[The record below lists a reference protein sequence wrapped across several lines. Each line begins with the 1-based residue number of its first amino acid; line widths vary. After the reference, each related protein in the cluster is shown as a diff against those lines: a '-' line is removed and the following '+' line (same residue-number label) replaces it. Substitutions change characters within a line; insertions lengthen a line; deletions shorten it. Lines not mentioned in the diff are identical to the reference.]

1 MTTHRQRADPTE
13 RSAPAP
19 DRAHAPSV
27 SSAQPTLPGLDGPG
41 TPRPSTGGRHRSLT
55 ARLDAFQQR
64 HRAASF
70 PLAVLYKYFDDFGPY
85 LAALLTYYAF
95 VSLFPLLLLLSTI
108 LGYLLNGDPHLQQR
122 ILNSALGQFPVIG
135 GQLHDPKR
143 LGGGAVGLTIGVLT
157 TIYGSL
163 GIAQA
168 MQYAMNTA
176 WNVPRNKRPNPFKAR
191 GRSLLLVATGGLV
204 LLATTAMSA
213 IGAANVGQFGGL
225 LRVVAVVLAILVNAA
240 IFILAFKLG
249 TTRPVTVRDVAP
261 GALTAAVAWQLL
273 QLFGVPYVTS
283 VIRHSS
289 ATNGVFAL
297 VLGLLAFLYLAAVS
311 VVISLEIN
319 VVRVDHLYPR
329 ALLTPFTDN
338 VRLTRSD
345 RRAYRRQAKAQRAK
359 GFQRI
364 DVTFDED
371 ESKSGQ

>member
-1 MTTHRQRADPTE
+1 MTTHNQRVDPLG
-13 RSAPAP
+13 RPAV
-19 DRAHAPSV
+19 AV
-27 SSAQPTLPGLDGPG
+27 AQEAASFT
-41 TPRPSTGGRHRSLT
+41 S
-55 ARLDAFQQR
+55 RLDAFQQR
-64 HRAASF
+64 HPAVSF
-70 PLAVLYKYFDDFGPY
+70 PLAVVYKYFDDFGPY
-85 LAALLTYYAF
+85 LVALLTYYAF

-108 LGYLLNGDPHLQQR
+108 LGYVLRGNPDLQHR
-122 ILNSALGQFPVIG
+122 ILDSALGQFPVIG
-135 GQLHDPKR
+135 EQLHDPKR
-143 LGGGAVGLTIGVLT
+143 LGGGAAGLIVGLLGA
-157 TIYGSL
+157 IYGSL

-168 MQYAMNTA
+168 VQYAMNTA
-176 WNVPRNKRPNPFKAR
+176 WAVPRNKRPNPFAAR

-204 LLATTAMSA
+204 LIATTGLSA
-213 IGAANVGQFGGL
+213 IGASNVGEMAGF
-225 LRVVAVVLAILVNAA
+225 LRAFALVGAVLVNAA

-249 TTRPVTVRDVAP
+249 TTRPVTVRDVAV

-297 VLGLLAFLYLAAVS
+297 VIGLLAFLYLAALS

-319 VVRVDHLYPR
+319 AVRVDHLYPR

-338 VRLTRSD
+338 VQLTHSD

-364 DVTFDED
+364 DVSFDGSD
-371 ESKSGQ
+371 SDH